1 MSASPLATP
10 EKARVR
16 YDLRVRTVLGPAARA
31 CLAPGGECSTVGR
44 GTVFRFHLVREC
56 DLSELHKLLVDKDV
70 DVISIRMAPQRPR
83 GWPVQAPQAE

>member
-1 MSASPLATP
+1 MSVSPLTRP
-10 EKARVR
+10 EKAPVR
-16 YDLRVRTVLGPAARA
+16 YDLRVRTVLGPAACA

-56 DLSELHKLLVDKDV
+56 DLSELHKLLVDKNV
-70 DVISIRMAPQRPR
+70 DVISIRMAPQQPR